1 MLDQVLRI
9 VAQGGIHTRR
19 ELARRLNVSE
29 ELLRQMIEE
38 LARLQYLKPVAGDC
52 DHRCAGCPFATQ
64 CAIGEAGHIWALTEK
79 GLRASDVT

>member
-19 ELARRLNVSE
+19 ELARKLEVSE
-29 ELLRQMIEE
+29 ELLEQMIEE
-38 LARLQYLKPVAGDC
+38 LARLGCLKPVAGDC

-64 CAIGEAGHIWALTEK
+64 CAIGGTGRIWTLTEK